1 VSLRFTSLVAHE
13 LVQHEL
19 PMPAPFLKEAF
30 VVLKQSL
37 GFRRIVSTPG
47 HLLDQDNLLGYEP
60 LARGNVNIYRGEVL
74 AVFPSIGHG
83 AADNEPLI

>member
-1 VSLRFTSLVAHE
+1 LAHD

-19 PMPAPFLKEAF
+19 PMPAPSLKEVF

-37 GFRRIVSTPG
+37 GFPRIVSTPG

-74 AVFPSIGHG
+74 AVFPSMGHG

>member
-1 VSLRFTSLVAHE
+1 LAHD

-19 PMPAPFLKEAF
+19 PMPAPCLKEVF

-37 GFRRIVSTPG
+37 GFRRIVSTLG
-47 HLLDQDNLLGYEP
+47 HLLDQDTLLGYEP
-60 LARGNVNIYRGEVL
+60 LARSNVNIYRGEVL